1 MSTSPPSDPW
11 GTPADRP
18 DQPEPEQPTPD
29 QSTPEQLAPGQ
40 PAPDQPT
47 PDQLASDRPA
57 PDQRAGD
64 QLAPEQPLSAAAP
77 TAAEPTPDP
86 WAAPPP
92 GPTGESATTAG
103 FDRPA
108 GNYSSGPE
116 PAGYPPPVPPQIP
129 YGEAPPKLSP
139 PSSVLTAV
147 KLMYAGAALSALG
160 LLISLLSLDSTRER
174 VAETNPDFTDAQIDA
189 AVAFGVALAVFIGVI
204 GILLWVWMAETNR
217 RGKSWAR
224 IVATVLG
231 LINILLTLIGLTTG
245 QSTGLVV
252 VFNLISAALAAVIL
266 YLLYRPDSSAYYEAV
281 SDIRR

>member
-1 MSTSPPSDPW
+1 MSTTPPSDPW

-18 DQPEPEQPTPD
+18 DQAEPEQPTPD
-29 QSTPEQLAPGQ
+29 E
-40 PAPDQPT
+40 PADQVPDQPT
-47 PDQLASDRPA
+47 PEQQVPDQPAPDAFAPDSSA
-57 PDQRAGD
+57 PDQR
-64 QLAPEQPLSAAAP
+64 APEQPLSQGPP
-77 TAAEPTPDP
+77 TAAEPTSDP

-103 FDRPA
+103 FDHPP
-108 GNYSSGPE
+108 GNYAPGPE
-116 PAGYPPPVPPQIP
+116 PAAYPPPMPPQVP
-129 YGEAPPKLSP
+129 YGAAPPKPSP

-160 LLISLLSLDSTRER
+160 LVISLLSLDSTRER
-174 VAETNPDFTDAQIDA
+174 LAEANPDFTDAELDA
-189 AVAFGVALAVFIGVI
+189 GVAFGVTLAAFIGVV

-231 LINILLTLIGLTTG
+231 GINILLTVISLTTG

-266 YLLYRPDSSAYYEAV
+266 FLLYRPDSNAYYEAM
-281 SDIRR
+281 SDLKR